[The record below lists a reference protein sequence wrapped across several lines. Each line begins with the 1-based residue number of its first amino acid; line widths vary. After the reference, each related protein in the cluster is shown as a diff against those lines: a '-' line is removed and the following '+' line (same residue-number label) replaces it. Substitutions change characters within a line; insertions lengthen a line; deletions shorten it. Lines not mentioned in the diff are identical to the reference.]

1 MTLFVAGVAFGLLVA
16 AVVSGH
22 VDKWLDIR
30 TLKAEKELIEMM
42 RTRKRSAD
50 GGASTDQ
57 SKFRKETFL

>member
-1 MTLFVAGVAFGLLVA
+1 MILFLFGMLVGWLAA

-22 VDKWLDIR
+22 MDKWLDIKGMK
-30 TLKAEKELIEMM
+30 LEKELLEMLKDK
-42 RTRKRSAD
+42 KRPAD